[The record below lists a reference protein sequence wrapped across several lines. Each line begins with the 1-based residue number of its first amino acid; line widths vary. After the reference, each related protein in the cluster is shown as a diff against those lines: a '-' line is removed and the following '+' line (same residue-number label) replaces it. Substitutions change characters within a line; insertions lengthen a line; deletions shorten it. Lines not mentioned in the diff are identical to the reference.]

1 MSPFRTQFFL
11 MASSF
16 SASLGRWLHSL
27 RRLAM
32 LGLAA
37 VLVVNLAACAPS
49 TGNTALDVARTAAN
63 VAKTAADVTGNESLK
78 AVLTPVIKVL
88 NTTES
93 QVKADNVAAA
103 TNTMKTFQGLWEKAQ
118 PVVKLA
124 AGSNYG
130 IIDKGVKLIT
140 TVFGGETAPT
150 KDNAL
155 SAVTGLIGPLK
166 ALLG

>member
-1 MSPFRTQFFL
+1 MSPIRTHFFL

-16 SASLGRWLHSL
+16 TSRLGQWLQPL

-37 VLVVNLAACAPS
+37 VLVFNLAACAPS
-49 TGNTALDVARTAAN
+49 TGNTARDLARTAAN
-63 VAKTAADVTGNESLK
+63 VANTAANVTGNESLK
-78 AVLTPVIKVL
+78 AVLSPVIKVL
-88 NTTES
+88 NATES

-103 TNTMKTFQGLWEKAQ
+103 TNTMKTFQGLWDKAQ

-150 KDNAL
+150 KDSAL

>member
-1 MSPFRTQFFL
+1 
-11 MASSF
+11 MASFF
-16 SASLGRWLHSL
+16 SARVTAWLKPL

-37 VLVVNLAACAPS
+37 LLLVNLTACS
-49 TGNTALDVARTAAN
+49 GTTAEGARDMARTAAN
-63 VAKTAADVTGNESLK
+63 VANTAANLTGNESLK
-78 AVLTPVIKVL
+78 SVLNPVVKVL
-88 NTTES
+88 NATES
-93 QVKADNVAAA
+93 QVKADNIPAA
-103 TNTMKTFQGLWEKAQ
+103 TNTFKSFEALWDKAQ

-130 IIDKGVKLIT
+130 VIDKGVKLVT
-140 TVFGGETAPT
+140 RTFGGETAPT

-155 SAVTGLIGPLK
+155 TALGGLISPLK